1 MSYSKR
7 VFEEGIVLEQQK
19 EILLKRIRSSMV
31 NPFKGSEWEY
41 IKSVRNLIAL
51 MEVETNLAILEPMS
65 KAIGVMVNIGVKT
78 WGWEVV

>member
-7 VFEEGIVLEQQK
+7 VFEKGIVLEQQK